1 MSKRK
6 FLDEIYLKPYAL
18 ALLSSLRKAEEVR
31 ASKRTVAKTVE
42 SQSSEDR
49 AQWVFR
55 KQPKLSPRKYL

>member
-6 FLDEIYLKPYAL
+6 FLDEIYLKPHAL

-42 SQSSEDR
+42 SQSSQDR
-49 AQWVFR
+49 AQ
-55 KQPKLSPRKYL
+55 